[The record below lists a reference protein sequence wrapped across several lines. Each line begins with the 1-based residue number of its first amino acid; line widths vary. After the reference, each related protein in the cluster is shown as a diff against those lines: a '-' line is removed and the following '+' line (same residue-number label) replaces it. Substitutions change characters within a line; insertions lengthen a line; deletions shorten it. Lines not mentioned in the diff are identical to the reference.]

1 MTRMDFDMRT
11 PEKWMDNGLYR
22 SNVLEGNQAV
32 HKKRPQITETVD
44 WYINKQLRS
53 LYLFLDFGGPVK
65 DLFRNSQY
73 YMKLV
78 RKVEKLLY
86 LLFL

>member
-1 MTRMDFDMRT
+1 
-11 PEKWMDNGLYR
+11 MDNGLYR